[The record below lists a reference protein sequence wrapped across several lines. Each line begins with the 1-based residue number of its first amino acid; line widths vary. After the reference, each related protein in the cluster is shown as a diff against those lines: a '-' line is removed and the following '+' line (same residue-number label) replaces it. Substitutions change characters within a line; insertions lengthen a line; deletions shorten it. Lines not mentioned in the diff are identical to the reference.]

1 MNNLDYSKEL
11 NAFSFN
17 TKGIDPSSLKIST
30 DTLLRI
36 RIRTLYYALYHR
48 VLSELPHLQSS
59 STPNKH
65 QQLEDHL
72 YKKSPSNKHTQ
83 RVYQHFRELKALRVW
98 ADYRV
103 NKPLDVTDI
112 SLLLAKTNSFIN
124 SKRIF

>member
-17 TKGIDPSSLKIST
+17 TQEIDPSSLKIDA

-48 VLSELPHLQSS
+48 VLSELPQLQSS
-59 STPNKH
+59 TTPNQH
-65 QQLEDHL
+65 QQLEDQL

-83 RVYQHFRELKALRVW
+83 RVYWHFKELKALRVW

-103 NKPLDVTDI
+103 NKPLSITNI
-112 SLLLAKTNSFIN
+112 TLLLAKTNSFIN

>member
-1 MNNLDYSKEL
+1 MNSLDYSKEL

-17 TKGIDPSSLKIST
+17 AKDIDPSSLKIDT

-48 VLSELPHLQSS
+48 VLSELPQLQSS
-59 STPNKH
+59 TTPNQH
-65 QQLEDHL
+65 QQLEDQL

-83 RVYQHFRELKALRVW
+83 RVYWHFKELKALRVW

-103 NKPLDVTDI
+103 NKPLSITNI
-112 SLLLAKTNSFIN
+112 TLLLAKTNSFID